1 MRRALLAFGAI
12 GLLAAPVC
20 INEPIA
26 AFADGSDP
34 EATSTI
40 SRYESEETSSSF
52 IEASSGVVSEG
63 AGDPEEAW
71 YDRAFEWV
79 DNKVVPLFGASTLT
93 AIVSFVASVALA
105 IAKRRGDKRN
115 GALIKSQADDIA
127 KFQSEQAD
135 LVLRISGLL
144 DTLSGKLEENAREM
158 AELGERY
165 QQAVSE
171 SKAQTE
177 RLKSIDGMRAVLSEI
192 AKLDA
197 KALLLDEK
205 AVKAG
210 YGKEAKKA
218 LDRLE
223 KADGAAK

>member
-12 GLLAAPVC
+12 GLLVAPVC

-40 SRYESEETSSSF
+40 SRYESEETSSSV

-93 AIVSFVASVALA
+93 AIISFVASVALA

-115 GALIKSQADDIA
+115 GALIKSQADDMMVEIEDYFMHGL
-127 KFQSEQAD
+127 KNHSGEVCSETT
-135 LVLRISGLL
+135 V
-144 DTLSGKLEENAREM
+144 
-158 AELGERY
+158 
-165 QQAVSE
+165 
-171 SKAQTE
+171 
-177 RLKSIDGMRAVLSEI
+177 EI
-192 AKLDA
+192 
-197 KALLLDEK
+197 EITQ
-205 AVKAG
+205 
-210 YGKEAKKA
+210 E
-218 LDRLE
+218 
-223 KADGAAK
+223 